1 MQGWLDKINEQME
14 RKADT
19 AAMHATVDAASTR
32 AQECLESAA
41 DALET
46 AVNCASSAL
55 QKELQSSTAELVN
68 GQAALA
74 KRVNSIE
81 NEVAKVP
88 TCAQVRTCTCLLYT
102 SPSPRD

>member
-1 MQGWLDKINEQME
+1 MQAWLQQIGEQMD

-19 AAMHATVDAASTR
+19 AAMHDAVSAASSR

-68 GQAALA
+68 SQAALA
-74 KRVNSIE
+74 KRVSGIE
-81 NEVAKVP
+81 NDIALVP
-88 TCAQVRTCTCLLYT
+88 TCAQV
-102 SPSPRD
+102 